1 MKAVRFVRLTIVFF
15 YMVSCAGKNSRNA
28 AEETNDVDTTL
39 ANAASVADSFKTG
52 QVIAH
57 VICKADP
64 QQSYALYIP
73 ASGNN
78 ESLPVVYFFDPHGDG
93 SLPLDK
99 YKVLGDKYDF
109 ILIGSNNSKNGNDW
123 STAEN
128 IWNILFNDSQKRLK
142 INANR
147 MYLCGFSGGAKVAT
161 YIGLHQSGIKGVI
174 ANGAGLP
181 DILNAGNFNFSFT
194 AIAGEGDLNMTDL
207 VAIANGLDQ
216 TQTRHRIIFF
226 DGIHEWAPE
235 STMDIAFTGWQFDA
249 METKTIPVNN
259 TLIGNYLSDSKKRI
273 NQYAKAN
280 NFFKAAQE
288 CELSVNLLEGL
299 TSEVNWFK
307 EKDASLKNDPAYK
320 KQLQARQ
327 SLLATEQNLKTEYEK
342 QFQHGDMNYWTK
354 TINDIDA
361 KTKAA
366 SAEGAMYKRL
376 KAYLSLAFYS
386 ISNQLITGHQ
396 DADAQNF
403 VNLYKY
409 IDPTNSEAWYFSAIL
424 NARGKNAKATQD
436 DLIKA
441 VGDGFNDKT
450 RLMQQPEFQ
459 QLGNQI
465 DLAEI
470 ESKIK

>member
-52 QVIAH
+52 QVIAQ

-123 STAEN
+123 STAES
-128 IWNILFNDSQKRLK
+128 IWNTLFNDSQKRLK

-147 MYLCGFSGGAKVAT
+147 IYLCGFSGGAKVAT
-161 YIGLHQSGIKGVI
+161 YIGLHQNQIKGVI

-181 DILNAGNFNFSFT
+181 DIINAGNFNFSFT

-207 VAIANGLDQ
+207 VAIDNGLDQ

-235 STMDIAFTGWQFDA
+235 NTMDIAFTGFQFDA
-249 METKTIPVNN
+249 MQEKIIPVDNVFVSSYI
-259 TLIGNYLSDSKKRI
+259 TDSKKRI
-273 NQYAKAN
+273 ADFVKQN
-280 NFFKAAQE
+280 NFLKAEQE
-288 CELSVNLLEGL
+288 SKL
-299 TSEVNWFK
+299 TANMLDGITSDVNWFK
-307 EKDASLKNDPAYK
+307 EKDASLKNNPAYQ
-320 KQLQARQ
+320 KQWQAKQ
-327 SLLATEQNLKTEYEK
+327 NLLTTEQNLKNEYEK
-342 QFQHGDMNYWTK
+342 QFQQGDMNYWMK

-361 KTKAA
+361 RSKAA
-366 SAEGAMYKRL
+366 TAEGAMYKRL

-386 ISNQLITGHQ
+386 ISNQLIKGSQ

-403 VNLYKY
+403 VNLYKI
-409 IDPTNSEAWYFSAIL
+409 IDPANSEAWYFSAIL

>member
-1 MKAVRFVRLTIVFF
+1 
-15 YMVSCAGKNSRNA
+15 
-28 AEETNDVDTTL
+28 
-39 ANAASVADSFKTG
+39 
-52 QVIAH
+52 
-57 VICKADP
+57 
-64 QQSYALYIP
+64 
-73 ASGNN
+73 
-78 ESLPVVYFFDPHGDG
+78 
-93 SLPLDK
+93 
-99 YKVLGDKYDF
+99 
-109 ILIGSNNSKNGNDW
+109 
-123 STAEN
+123 
-128 IWNILFNDSQKRLK
+128 
-142 INANR
+142 
-147 MYLCGFSGGAKVAT
+147 
-161 YIGLHQSGIKGVI
+161 
-174 ANGAGLP
+174 
-181 DILNAGNFNFSFT
+181 
-194 AIAGEGDLNMTDL
+194 
-207 VAIANGLDQ
+207 
-216 TQTRHRIIFF
+216 
-226 DGIHEWAPE
+226 
-235 STMDIAFTGWQFDA
+235 MDIAFTGWQFDA

-366 SAEGAMYKRL
+366 SAEGAMYRRL